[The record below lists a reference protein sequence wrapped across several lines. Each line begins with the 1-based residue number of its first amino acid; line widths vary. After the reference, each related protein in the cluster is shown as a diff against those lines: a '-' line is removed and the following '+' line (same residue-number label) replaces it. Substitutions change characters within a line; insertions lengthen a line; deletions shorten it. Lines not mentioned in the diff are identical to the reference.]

1 MKPLIVGATLLCA
14 SLAASA
20 QIAMT
25 YLQAMKHLE
34 PDFKIKGVGTQA
46 GNRKIVGQ
54 SKDGVAVIGLVG
66 ELDNLTSASLMIAV
80 PNDSENVRARNSA
93 RLLRFIANTVPEWK
107 GNSDWIKVSLKKIT
121 RGDFSES
128 STTVGSKKI
137 TMGSVRDGAL
147 ILTTVGRK

>member
-1 MKPLIVGATLLCA
+1 MKLLIVGATLLCA

-20 QIAMT
+20 QIAVT
-25 YLQAMKHLE
+25 YLQAMKYLE
-34 PDFKIKGVGTQA
+34 PDFNLKGVGTPT

-54 SKDGVAVIGLVG
+54 SNDGIAVVELVG
-66 ELDNLTSASLMIAV
+66 DLDNLTSASLTIAV
-80 PNDSENVRARNSA
+80 PNDSENARARNSA

-107 GNSDWIKVSLKKIT
+107 GNSDWIKASLKKIT
-121 RGDFSES
+121 RGDYSDS

-147 ILTTVGRK
+147 ILTTVERK